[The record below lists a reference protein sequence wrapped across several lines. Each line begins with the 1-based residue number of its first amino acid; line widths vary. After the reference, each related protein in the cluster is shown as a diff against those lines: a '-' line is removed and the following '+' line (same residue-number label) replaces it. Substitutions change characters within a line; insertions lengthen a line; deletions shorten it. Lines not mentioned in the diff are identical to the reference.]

1 MNALRVRLTQAGRK
15 KLAISEYSSNKSLHI
30 DNASRQ
36 GIKTTITDEQFQA
49 IIDKALKANKQSI
62 VAGLQLCC
70 YLGLR
75 GIEAVRCTQSLKI
88 WQKDINAGKDTLR
101 IVFGTKGKRPRD
113 T

>member
-1 MNALRVRLTQAGRK
+1 MNALRVRLAQAGRK
-15 KLAISEYSSNKSLHI
+15 KLATSERSSNKSLNI
-30 DNASRQ
+30 NNASLQ
-36 GIKTTITDEQFQA
+36 GIKTAITDEQLQV
-49 IIDKALKANKQSI
+49 IIDKALKVNKQSI
-62 VAGLQLCC
+62 VAGLKLCC

-75 GIEAVRCTQSLKI
+75 GAEAVRCTQSLKT